1 MSEHD
6 RVQAL
11 LLEFTFGALSET
23 EMMYVAS
30 HLTGCDNCRA
40 RLEEYQSIV
49 DALALVGPES
59 APSPDLER
67 RLMTQVQES
76 IAAKP
81 VEPAGLPASTPAA
94 SFWRRAGSVWA
105 WASAI
110 LIIILGLITL
120 NLWRQVNETPIV
132 ESNEHMQAIPLHST
146 NNTSQA
152 SGYILV
158 SDDGQRGAVVVDD
171 LPPLS
176 VDHQYQLWLNR
187 DGQGTS
193 GAVFSVD
200 DEGYGLSWISAPDS
214 IFSYTDAGVS
224 IEPVGGSPGP
234 TGDKV
239 LGCSLE
245 K

>member
-11 LLEFTFGALSET
+11 LVEYTFGSLSEAKMIFVT
-23 EMMYVAS
+23 S
-30 HLTGCDNCRA
+30 HLAGCDNCRA
-40 RLEEYQSIV
+40 TLQDYQSIV
-49 DALALVGPES
+49 DALALMGPEV

-67 RLMTQVQES
+67 HLMARVEE
-76 IAAKP
+76 AMVDKP
-81 VEPAGLPASTPAA
+81 PASKDRFGLSNPAR
-94 SFWRRAGSVWA
+94 FWQHVRPVWVWA
-105 WASAI
+105 STI
-110 LIIILGLITL
+110 LIIILGLTTL
-120 NLWRQVNETPIV
+120 NLWRQLEATPIV
-132 ESNEHMQAIPLHST
+132 TPNEPMQAIPLHST
-146 NNTSQA
+146 NNTSDA

-158 SDDGQRGAVVVDD
+158 SGDGQRGAVVVDD

-239 LGCSLE
+239 LGCSL
-245 K
+245 KK

>member
-11 LLEFTFGALSET
+11 LLEYTFGALSET
-23 EMMYVAS
+23 EMIFVAS
-30 HLTGCDNCRA
+30 HLAGCESCRA
-40 RLEEYQSIV
+40 TLQDYQSII
-49 DALALVGPES
+49 DALALIGPEA

-67 RLMTQVQES
+67 RLMAQVQES
-76 IAAKP
+76 IAGKP
-81 VEPAGLPASTPAA
+81 VEATGRPVSTRLAGV
-94 SFWRRAGSVWA
+94 WRRAGPVWA
-105 WASAI
+105 WVSAI
-110 LIIILGLITL
+110 LVITLGLTTW
-120 NLWRQVNETPIV
+120 NLWRQVNETPAI
-132 ESNEHMQAIPLHST
+132 ELNDHMQAIPLLST
-146 NNTSQA
+146 TNASQA
-152 SGYILV
+152 NGYILV
-158 SDDGQRGAVVVDD
+158 SGDGQRGAVVVDD
-171 LPPLS
+171 LPPLA
-176 VDHQYQLWLNR
+176 VDRQYQLWLNR
-187 DGQGTS
+187 DGQRTS

-224 IEPVGGSPGP
+224 IEPAGGSPGP

>member
-11 LLEFTFGALSET
+11 LLEFTFGTLSEAQT
-23 EMMYVAS
+23 ILVAG
-30 HLTGCDNCRA
+30 HIVECDNCRA
-40 RLEEYQSIV
+40 QLEAYQSIV
-49 DALALVGPES
+49 DVLALIGPEA
-59 APSPDLER
+59 APSPDLEQ
-67 RLMTQVQES
+67 RLMDQVHDSMAET
-76 IAAKP
+76 P
-81 VEPAGLPASTPAA
+81 VEPVASPAPTPRPAFWRLAGSAWVWASTLLI
-94 SFWRRAGSVWA
+94 V
-105 WASAI
+105 I
-110 LIIILGLITL
+110 LSLTTL
-120 NLWRQVNETPIV
+120 NLWRQVNETPPV
-132 ESNEHMQAIPLHST
+132 EPHDQMQAIPLLSP
-146 NNTSQA
+146 NGASDA
-152 SGYILV
+152 SGYLLV
-158 SDDGQRGAVVVDD
+158 SGDGQRGAVVVDD

-176 VDHQYQLWLNR
+176 VDRQYQLWLNR

-239 LGCSLE
+239 LGCSL
-245 K
+245 KK